1 MLTREYE
8 KEEAMSMSIDTKPIH
23 PGEVLLEVYM
33 KPSYPELTVEI
44 LSQTLRV
51 PQQFVTGL
59 INGQRAIT
67 PSLALR
73 LGVICR
79 TTPDYWLDLQ
89 RMYDLQ
95 TGKKR
100 GARERHGRG
109 TQHGHSAAA

>member
-1 MLTREYE
+1 
-8 KEEAMSMSIDTKPIH
+8 MSTDTKPIH

-33 KPSYPELTVEI
+33 KPSYPELTVET

-79 TTPDYWLDLQ
+79 TTPDYWLELQ
-89 RMYDLQ
+89 RSYDVQ

-100 GARERHGRG
+100 GARGRRV

>member
-1 MLTREYE
+1 
-8 KEEAMSMSIDTKPIH
+8 MSDDETKPIH

-33 KPSYPELTVEI
+33 KPSYPEITVET

-51 PQQFVTGL
+51 PQQFLTDF
-59 INGQRAIT
+59 INGRRGIT

-79 TTPDYWLDLQ
+79 TTADYWLDLQ
-89 RMYDLQ
+89 KTYDLQ

-100 GARERHGRG
+100 GTGERHRKDSQ
-109 TQHGHSAAA
+109 TSHPAAA